1 MCCARRASNGSRRTR
16 APTHPSRRTT
26 GSTTRWSGTTPRPH
40 ASPAPS
46 TSAPWAK
53 GSFACSRED
62 AVPEDRSISIEVVY
76 RGIFQKT
83 LAQRICRSVVLAARR
98 SGHTGTAFARYGDS
112 PERNGVPAKQFAVV
126 AADEIELEASM
137 AKYEPSVVDVSIA
150 VDDTLVKGV
159 ESWAWYGRQPIW
171 KPVRANGWLLVTSEK
186 TADAVLA
193 QTDKAERPYTLGIV
207 PGGASFAGL
216 WVFKDDHTDYRILG
230 ALAKILPQ
238 WISLENAKAATK
250 ELAKGDEGAIA
261 SVQFGYDSTAMRPV
275 SVGEGTSGHEVLQ
288 FTKPG
293 WTTMRPGIIV
303 DARKPGER
311 NPYYKKYGA
320 RTMRPVVNFD
330 TCIKCTMCWLD
341 CPDECF
347 EVTPEG
353 HYEVVYEAC
362 IGCGICAQ
370 VCPVKDCIVMVD
382 EMKFEDNDDKW
393 QLWKKDHAGYN
404 AWFEDKSGVS
414 ADPKKGATGSVPPN
428 ANPAANPASNPTT
441 SAGGDE
447 EWQSR
452 SRPKRRGRSK
462 PSSSRRAARRSRGP
476 FPWRTSTALRR

>member
-1 MCCARRASNGSRRTR
+1 MA
-16 APTHPSRRTT
+16 
-26 GSTTRWSGTTPRPH
+26 
-40 ASPAPS
+40 
-46 TSAPWAK
+46 
-53 GSFACSRED
+53 E
-62 AVPEDRSISIEVVY
+62 ERSISIEVVY

-83 LAQRICRSVVLAARR
+83 LAQRICRSVVLAARKK
-98 SGHTGTAFARYGDS
+98 GHTGTAFARYGDS

-171 KPVRANGWLLVTSEK
+171 KPVRANGWLLVTSDKKPDE
-186 TADAVLA
+186 VLA

-216 WVFKDDHTDYRILG
+216 WVYKDDHTDFRVLG

-238 WISLENAKAATK
+238 WIALDDAKAASLD
-250 ELAKGDEGAIA
+250 LAKGDQSAVA
-261 SVQFGYDSTAMRPV
+261 SVQYGYDSTVMRPV
-275 SVGEGTSGHEVLQ
+275 KAGEGTSGHEVLQ

-303 DARKPGER
+303 EARKPGER

-382 EMKFEDNDDKW
+382 ELKFTDNKDKW
-393 QLWKKDHAGYN
+393 QLWKDDHPKYN
-404 AWFEDKSGVS
+404 AWFEDMSGVS
-414 ADPKKGATGSVPPN
+414 ADPKKGAAGSVPPN
-428 ANPAANPASNPTT
+428 ANPAANAATNPGADPASNPTT

-447 EWQSR
+447 
-452 SRPKRRGRSK
+452 
-462 PSSSRRAARRSRGP
+462 
-476 FPWRTSTALRR
+476 

>member
-1 MCCARRASNGSRRTR
+1 MA
-16 APTHPSRRTT
+16 
-26 GSTTRWSGTTPRPH
+26 
-40 ASPAPS
+40 
-46 TSAPWAK
+46 
-53 GSFACSRED
+53 
-62 AVPEDRSISIEVVY
+62 EDRSISIEVVY

-83 LAQRICRSVVLAARR
+83 LAQRICRSVVLAARKK
-98 SGHTGTAFARYGDS
+98 GHTGTAFARYGDS

-171 KPVRANGWLLVTSEK
+171 KPVRANGWLLVTSDKKPDE
-186 TADAVLA
+186 VLA
-193 QTDKAERPYTLGIV
+193 QTDTAERPYTLGIV

-216 WVFKDDHTDYRILG
+216 WVYKDDHTDFRVLG

-238 WISLENAKAATK
+238 WISLDDAKAASLD
-250 ELAKGDEGAIA
+250 LAKGDQSAVA
-261 SVQFGYDSTAMRPV
+261 SVQYGYDSTVMRPV
-275 SVGEGTSGHEVLQ
+275 KAGEGTSGHEVLQ

-303 DARKPGER
+303 EARKPGER

-382 EMKFEDNDDKW
+382 ELKFTDNKDKW
-393 QLWKKDHAGYN
+393 QLWKTDHPKYN
-404 AWFEDKSGVS
+404 AWFEDMSGVS
-414 ADPKKGATGSVPPN
+414 ADPKQGAAGSVPPN
-428 ANPAANPASNPTT
+428 ANPAANAAANPGVDPAANPTT

-447 EWQSR
+447 
-452 SRPKRRGRSK
+452 
-462 PSSSRRAARRSRGP
+462 
-476 FPWRTSTALRR
+476 

>member
-1 MCCARRASNGSRRTR
+1 MA
-16 APTHPSRRTT
+16 
-26 GSTTRWSGTTPRPH
+26 
-40 ASPAPS
+40 
-46 TSAPWAK
+46 
-53 GSFACSRED
+53 
-62 AVPEDRSISIEVVY
+62 EDRSVSIEVVY

-83 LAQRICRSVVLAARR
+83 LAQRICRTVVLAARKK
-98 SGHTGTAFARYGDS
+98 GHTGTAFARYGDS

-126 AADEIELEASM
+126 AADELELEASM

-186 TADAVLA
+186 AADEVLA
-193 QTDKAERPYTLGIV
+193 QTDTAERPYTLGIV

-216 WVFKDDHTDYRILG
+216 WVYKDDHTDFRVLG

-238 WISLENAKAATK
+238 WIDLEDAKAASL
-250 ELAKGDEGAIA
+250 ELAKGDQSAVA
-261 SVQFGYDSTAMRPV
+261 SVQYGYDATAMR
-275 SVGEGTSGHEVLQ
+275 SVKKGEGTSGHEVLQ

-303 DARKPGER
+303 EARKPGER

-382 EMKFEDNDDKW
+382 ELKFTDNKDKW
-393 QLWKKDHAGYN
+393 QLWKQDRPKYN
-404 AWFEDKSGVS
+404 AWFEDMAGVS
-414 ADPKKGATGSVPPN
+414 ADPKKGAAGSVPPN
-428 ANPAANPASNPTT
+428 ANPAANPGT

-447 EWQSR
+447 
-452 SRPKRRGRSK
+452 
-462 PSSSRRAARRSRGP
+462 
-476 FPWRTSTALRR
+476 

>member
-1 MCCARRASNGSRRTR
+1 MA
-16 APTHPSRRTT
+16 
-26 GSTTRWSGTTPRPH
+26 
-40 ASPAPS
+40 
-46 TSAPWAK
+46 
-53 GSFACSRED
+53 
-62 AVPEDRSISIEVVY
+62 EDRSVSIEVVY

-83 LAQRICRSVVLAARR
+83 LAQRICRSVVLAARKK
-98 SGHTGTAFARYGDS
+98 GHTGTAFARYGDS

-126 AADEIELEASM
+126 AADELELEASM

-171 KPVRANGWLLVTSEK
+171 KPVRANGWLLVTSDK
-186 TADAVLA
+186 MPDDVLA

-216 WVFKDDHTDYRILG
+216 WVYKDDHTDFRVLG
-230 ALAKILPQ
+230 ALAKIMPQ
-238 WISLENAKAATK
+238 WISLEDAKSASLD
-250 ELAKGDEGAIA
+250 LAKGDQSAIA
-261 SVQFGYDSTAMRPV
+261 SVQYGYESTVMRPV
-275 SVGEGTSGHEVLQ
+275 KAGEGTSGHEVLQ

-303 DARKPGER
+303 EARKPGER

-382 EMKFEDNDDKW
+382 ELKFTDNKDKW
-393 QLWKKDHAGYN
+393 ELWKQDRPKYN
-404 AWFEDKSGVS
+404 AWFEEMSGVS
-414 ADPKKGATGSVPPN
+414 ADPKKGSAGSVPPN
-428 ANPAANPASNPTT
+428 ANPAANAATNPGADPASNPST

-447 EWQSR
+447 
-452 SRPKRRGRSK
+452 
-462 PSSSRRAARRSRGP
+462 
-476 FPWRTSTALRR
+476 

>member
-1 MCCARRASNGSRRTR
+1 MA
-16 APTHPSRRTT
+16 
-26 GSTTRWSGTTPRPH
+26 
-40 ASPAPS
+40 
-46 TSAPWAK
+46 
-53 GSFACSRED
+53 
-62 AVPEDRSISIEVVY
+62 EDRSISIEVVY

-83 LAQRICRSVVLAARR
+83 LAQRICRSVVLAARKK
-98 SGHTGTAFARYGDS
+98 GHTGTAFARYGDS

-126 AADEIELEASM
+126 ATDEIELEASM

-186 TADAVLA
+186 KPDEVLA

-216 WVFKDDHTDYRILG
+216 WVYKDDHTDFRVLG
-230 ALAKILPQ
+230 ALAKILPR
-238 WISLENAKAATK
+238 WISLDDAKGASLD
-250 ELAKGDEGAIA
+250 LAKGDQSAVA
-261 SVQFGYDSTAMRPV
+261 SVQYGYDSTVMRPV
-275 SVGEGTSGHEVLQ
+275 KAGEGTSGHEVLQ

-303 DARKPGER
+303 EARKPGER

-382 EMKFEDNDDKW
+382 EMKFTDNKDKW
-393 QLWKKDHAGYN
+393 QLWKDDRPKYN
-404 AWFEDKSGVS
+404 AWFEDMSGVS
-414 ADPKKGATGSVPPN
+414 ADPKKGAAGSVPPN
-428 ANPAANPASNPTT
+428 ANPAANPTT

-447 EWQSR
+447 
-452 SRPKRRGRSK
+452 
-462 PSSSRRAARRSRGP
+462 
-476 FPWRTSTALRR
+476 

>member
-1 MCCARRASNGSRRTR
+1 MA
-16 APTHPSRRTT
+16 
-26 GSTTRWSGTTPRPH
+26 
-40 ASPAPS
+40 
-46 TSAPWAK
+46 
-53 GSFACSRED
+53 D
-62 AVPEDRSISIEVVY
+62 DRSISIEVVY

-83 LAQRICRSVVLAARR
+83 LAQRICRSVVLAARKK
-98 SGHTGTAFARYGDS
+98 GHTGTAFARYGDS

-171 KPVRANGWLLVTSEK
+171 KPVRANGWLLVTSDKKPDE
-186 TADAVLA
+186 VLA
-193 QTDKAERPYTLGIV
+193 QTDSAERPYTLGIV

-216 WVFKDDHTDYRILG
+216 WVYKDDHTDFRVLG

-238 WISLENAKAATK
+238 WIALDDAKAASLD
-250 ELAKGDEGAIA
+250 LAKGDQSAVA
-261 SVQFGYDSTAMRPV
+261 SVQYGYESTVMRPV
-275 SVGEGTSGHEVLQ
+275 KAGEGTSGHEVLQ

-303 DARKPGER
+303 EARKPGER

-382 EMKFEDNDDKW
+382 ELKFTDNKDKW
-393 QLWKKDHAGYN
+393 QEWKADRPKYN
-404 AWFEDKSGVS
+404 NWFEEMAGVS

-428 ANPAANPASNPTT
+428 ANPAANPTT

-447 EWQSR
+447 
-452 SRPKRRGRSK
+452 
-462 PSSSRRAARRSRGP
+462 
-476 FPWRTSTALRR
+476 